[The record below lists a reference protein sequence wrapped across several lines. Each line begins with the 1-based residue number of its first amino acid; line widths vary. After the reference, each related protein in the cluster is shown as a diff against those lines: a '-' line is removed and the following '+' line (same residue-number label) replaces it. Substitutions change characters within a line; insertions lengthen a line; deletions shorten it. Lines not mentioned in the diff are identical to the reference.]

1 MSDHQPV
8 LMNQALEGLDLH
20 QSGCYIDGTYGRG
33 GHSAEILTR
42 LGEQGSLLALDK
54 DPTAVEHAKRKLD
67 ADPRFCIRQG
77 GFENLQE
84 HIEPWLQGRMLSGI
98 LLDLGVSSPQ
108 LQDPK
113 RGFSFLKDGPLDM
126 RMNPESGITAGEW
139 LQQVSEGELINVL
152 RRFGEEPRARRIAQA
167 IIRAR
172 DNQPIKST
180 SRLASIIAE
189 ISGVRPHR
197 IHPATRT
204 FQAIRIHINDELKSL
219 QLGLKACSSLLG
231 RGGRLCVISFHSLED
246 RIVKRFMASQ
256 AKGDPVYAGLPNIP
270 VEARPIMRLVGRLI
284 RPTQSEVD
292 SNPRARSA
300 KLRVAEK
307 LGVGAL

>member
-1 MSDHQPV
+1 M
-8 LMNQALEGLDLH
+8 
-20 QSGCYIDGTYGRG
+20 
-33 GHSAEILTR
+33 TR

-54 DPTAVEHAKRKLD
+54 DPTAVEHAKRNLD

-108 LQDPK
+108 LQDPE

-126 RMNPESGITAGEW
+126 RMNPDIGVTAGEW
-139 LQQVSEGELINVL
+139 LQQVSEGELISVL

-172 DNQPIKST
+172 DNQPITST
-180 SRLASIIAE
+180 SRLANIVAE
-189 ISGVRPHR
+189 ISGARPHR

-219 QLGLKACSSLLG
+219 P
-231 RGGRLCVISFHSLED
+231 
-246 RIVKRFMASQ
+246 SQ
-256 AKGDPVYAGLPNIP
+256 
-270 VEARPIMRLVGRLI
+270 
-284 RPTQSEVD
+284 
-292 SNPRARSA
+292 
-300 KLRVAEK
+300 
-307 LGVGAL
+307 

>member
-1 MSDHQPV
+1 
-8 LMNQALEGLDLH
+8 
-20 QSGCYIDGTYGRG
+20 
-33 GHSAEILTR
+33 
-42 LGEQGSLLALDK
+42 
-54 DPTAVEHAKRKLD
+54 
-67 ADPRFCIRQG
+67 
-77 GFENLQE
+77 
-84 HIEPWLQGRMLSGI
+84 MLSGI

-108 LQDPK
+108 LQDPE

-126 RMNPESGITAGEW
+126 RMNPDIGVTAGEW
-139 LQQVSEGELINVL
+139 LQQVSEGELISVL

-172 DNQPIKST
+172 DNQPITST
-180 SRLASIIAE
+180 SRLANIVAE
-189 ISGVRPHR
+189 ISGARPHR

-256 AKGDPVYAGLPNIP
+256 AKGDPVYAGLPDIP
-270 VEARPIMRLVGRLI
+270 VEARPIMRLVGKLI